1 MTGKEAN
8 SHSQEMKH
16 SLSKKI
22 LGNTALNILVLV
34 IVCCVIMAFS
44 MQSLANSILLDS
56 LQPMARQSAKTVEAN
71 VHMLADRMMILAAD
85 PRIYASGAEAAQP
98 QPDADTI
105 RISRDDLLA
114 EAAEI
119 YELHTIALYGTDG
132 QLLQGIGSAPSRLED
147 SFFSLL
153 KETDNLTIASSTIF
167 QNQLG
172 ITVGMPVKGE
182 EETALYLVGVYK
194 YDTLND
200 VISSIN
206 MGKNGMA
213 YIVNREGIITGH
225 PDQSVILAGNTLLQ
239 AEGGNKDALSRIT
252 TGETGATEY
261 SVDGKT
267 MLVAFSPVRGTQWSL
282 VIQVP
287 KADYA
292 PLINTALLIATL
304 ATQAFLFLSLFLVL
318 RLARSISSPVQ
329 NVTNR
334 MIALSGG
341 DLHSEV
347 IPASSQDEL
356 EVLTRTLDITVENLN
371 HYISD
376 IRQVLTQVAEGNLG
390 VEPQM
395 EYKGDF
401 SLIQA
406 SLNTILQSMNQTI
419 SGFGDAASRLADMSE
434 ELNGQSIQLHQASTE
449 QNQSTEALVC
459 EVSHVKERLA
469 NVTESSRQT
478 RGKTEEIAHCVQE
491 ANTRMASLSLA
502 MDNISANAQEITQIA
517 KAIEDIA
524 FQTNILAIN
533 ASVEAARSGSAGKGF
548 TVVAGEVKRLAARSA
563 EAAKSATEMVGS
575 TRAIIQTGV
584 ALTADTAG
592 SLQAI
597 SSVTDQIRTIS
608 DHLVDAVQ
616 DQESALV
623 IMDERIE
630 AISAIADRNLQNAVG
645 TEQSSGLLAKEAEAL
660 RFQVKKFALKEEPRQ

>member
-8 SHSQEMKH
+8 SHSQELKH
-16 SLSKKI
+16 SLNKKI

-44 MQSLANSILLDS
+44 MQSLANNILLDS

-71 VHMLADRMMILAAD
+71 VHMLADRMMTLAGD
-85 PRIYASGAEAAQP
+85 PRIHASETGPGQTDAE
-98 QPDADTI
+98 TI
-105 RISRDDLLA
+105 RADREKILT
-114 EAAEI
+114 EASEI
-119 YELHTIALYGTDG
+119 YELHTIALYDIEG
-132 QLLQGIGSAPSRLED
+132 QLLQGTDSTPARLEEP
-147 SFFSLL
+147 FFSLL
-153 KETDNLTIASSTIF
+153 KETDNLTIASTTIF
-167 QNQLG
+167 RNQLG
-172 ITVGMPVKGE
+172 ITIGMPVHSG
-182 EETALYLVGVYK
+182 EETALYMVGVYK
-194 YDTLND
+194 YDMLND

-206 MGKNGMA
+206 IGKNGMA
-213 YIVNREGIITGH
+213 YIVNREGVITGH
-225 PDQSVILAGNTLLQ
+225 PDPSVVMAGNTLLQ
-239 AEGGNKDALSRIT
+239 TEGGNRDALSRIT
-252 TGETGATEY
+252 AGETGATEY
-261 SVDGKT
+261 SVNGQT
-267 MLVAFSPVRGTQWSL
+267 MLVAFSPIRGTQWSL

-287 KADYA
+287 KADYS
-292 PLINTALLIATL
+292 PLINAALLLATL

-318 RLARSISSPVQ
+318 RLARSISRPVQ

-334 MIALSGG
+334 MVALSDG
-341 DLHSEV
+341 DLHSKV
-347 IPASSQDEL
+347 IPVSSQDEL
-356 EVLTRTLDITVENLN
+356 EILTRTLDITVENFN

-376 IRQVLTQVAEGNLG
+376 IRQVLTQVAEGNLC

-459 EVSHVKERLA
+459 EVSHVKERLT

-478 RGKTEEIAHCVQE
+478 RGKTEEIARRVQE

-524 FQTNILAIN
+524 FQTNILALN
-533 ASVEAARSGSAGKGF
+533 ASVEAAHSGSAGKGF

-563 EAAKSATEMVGS
+563 EAAQSATEMVNS

-592 SLQAI
+592 SLQSI
-597 SSVTDQIRTIS
+597 SSVTEQIRTIS
-608 DHLVDAVQ
+608 DQLVDAVQ
-616 DQESALV
+616 DQENALA

-630 AISAIADRNLQNAVG
+630 AISAIADRNLQNAAG
-645 TEQSSGLLAKEAEAL
+645 TEQSSGLLAQEAEAL
-660 RFQVKKFALKEEPRQ
+660 RYQVKKFALKEEPRQ